1 MSFISVKKLDQESL
15 VCIVVGEKN
24 NRNCIVLR
32 LYRKPNKGLMGVDI
46 SSTSVK
52 LLELSVKNGRYWV
65 ESYGLS
71 PLIDGSVVEKNILNV
86 ENVADALE
94 RAMNIANPQSSN
106 AAIAVPTSMVIHKVI
121 EMDADM
127 NDDEREVQIRMDA
140 EQYIPF
146 PLDEVSLDFEV
157 LPEKLNSPNRVNVL
171 LVATR
176 TENVDSRVEVLD
188 LVGVEPKIA
197 DVESYALERSFEVF
211 SDTLPIGVN
220 LVGILDIGHT
230 MTTLSVMQ
238 NGKIIYTREQV
249 FGGKQ
254 LTQDVQNRYGL
265 SFDEAGRAKKDRTL
279 PDDYESEVLMPFLDA
294 VVQQAARSL
303 QFFFSSSQFNEIDHI
318 LLAGGNANIPGL
330 QKLMQQKLGYRVT
343 VANPFLQMGFSP
355 QIDLRKIEN
364 DAPSLLVACGLAL
377 RSFD

>member
-1 MSFISVKKLDQESL
+1 MLRIS
-15 VCIVVGEKN
+15 
-24 NRNCIVLR
+24 
-32 LYRKPNKGLMGVDI
+32 RKQAKGLIGVDI

-52 LLELSVKNGRYWV
+52 ILELSVKNGRYWV

-71 PLIDGSVVEKNILNV
+71 PLLDGSVVEKNILNPEAV
-86 ENVADALE
+86 SDALE
-94 RAMNIANPQSSN
+94 RAVNIANPQSMN
-106 AAIAVPTSMVIHKVI
+106 AAVAVTNSMVIQKVI

-157 LPEKLNSPNRVNVL
+157 LPDKLPNPNRVNVV

-176 TENVDSRVEVLD
+176 TENVDARVEVLEMTGLTAKVVD
-188 LVGVEPKIA
+188 T
-197 DVESYALERSFEVF
+197 ESYCMERAFEVF
-211 SDTLPIGVN
+211 SDTLPIGAN
-220 LVGILDIGHT
+220 IVGILDIGHT

-238 NGKIIYTREQV
+238 NGQIIYTREQV

-254 LTQDVQNRYGL
+254 LTQDVQSRYGL
-265 SFDEAGRAKKDRTL
+265 SYEEAGRAKKDRTL
-279 PDDYESEVLMPFLDA
+279 PDDYETEVLMPFLEA

-330 QKLMQQKLGYRVT
+330 AKLLQQKLGYRVT

-355 QIDLRKIEN
+355 QIDLKKIEN
-364 DAPSLLVACGLAL
+364 DAPSLMVACGLAM

>member
-1 MSFISVKKLDQESL
+1 
-15 VCIVVGEKN
+15 
-24 NRNCIVLR
+24 VLR
-32 LYRKPNKGLMGVDI
+32 LYRKPNKGLIGVDI
-46 SSTSVK
+46 SSTTVK
-52 LLELSVKNGRYWV
+52 ILELSVKNGRYWV

-71 PLIDGSVVEKNILNV
+71 PLLDGSVVEKNILNP
-86 ENVADALE
+86 EAVADALE
-94 RAMNIANPQSSN
+94 RAVNIGNPQSQN
-106 AAIAVPTSMVIHKVI
+106 VAVAVPTSMVIHKII

-127 NDDEREVQIRMDA
+127 SDEEREVQIRMDA

-157 LPEKLNSPNRVNVL
+157 LKDKLANPNRVNVL

-176 TENVDSRVEVLD
+176 AENIDSRVEVLEIAG
-188 LVGVEPKIA
+188 LSPKIA
-197 DVESYALERSFEVF
+197 DVESYAIERAFDVF

-238 NGKIIYTREQV
+238 TGKIIYTREQV

-265 SFDEAGRAKKDRTL
+265 SYDEAGRAKKDRTL
-279 PDDYESEVLMPFLDA
+279 PDDFETEVLMPFLEA

-318 LLAGGNANIPGL
+318 LLAGGNANIPGVA
-330 QKLMQQKLGYRVT
+330 KLLQQKLGYRVT
-343 VANPFLQMGFSP
+343 IANPFLQMGFSP
-355 QIDLRKIEN
+355 QIDLKKIEN
-364 DAPSLLVACGLAL
+364 DAPSLMVACGLAL

>member
-1 MSFISVKKLDQESL
+1 V
-15 VCIVVGEKN
+15 
-24 NRNCIVLR
+24 RR
-32 LYRKPNKGLMGVDI
+32 LYRKPNKGLVGVDI

-65 ESYGLS
+65 ESYALI
-71 PLIDGSVVEKNILNV
+71 PLQENSVVEKNILNPEAV
-86 ENVADALE
+86 GDALE
-94 RAMNIANPQSSN
+94 RVINLANPQSTN
-106 AAIAVPTSMVIHKVI
+106 AAIAIPTSMVIHKII

-127 NDDEREVQIRMDA
+127 TDDEREVQIRMDA

-157 LPEKLNSPNRVNVL
+157 LPDRLANPARVNVL

-176 TENVDSRVEVLD
+176 TENVETRVEVLE
-188 LVGVEPKIA
+188 LAGLTPKVA
-197 DVESYALERSFEVF
+197 DVESYAMERAFGVF
-211 SDTLPIGVN
+211 ADTLPMGVN
-220 LVGILDIGHT
+220 TVGILDIGHT

-254 LTQDVQNRYGL
+254 LTQDVQTRYGL
-265 SFDEAGRAKKDRTL
+265 SFEEAGRAKKERSL
-279 PDDYESEVLMPFLDA
+279 PDDFDTEVLEPFLEA
-294 VVQQAARSL
+294 LVQQAARSL

-330 QKLMQQKLGYRVT
+330 PKLLQQKLGYRVT
-343 VANPFLQMGFSP
+343 TANPFLQMGFSP
-355 QIDLRKIEN
+355 QVDIKKIEN
-364 DAPSLLVACGLAL
+364 DASSLMVACGLAL

>member
-1 MSFISVKKLDQESL
+1 M
-15 VCIVVGEKN
+15 
-24 NRNCIVLR
+24 LR
-32 LYRKPNKGLMGVDI
+32 LYRKPSKGLIGVDI

-65 ESYGLS
+65 ESYALV
-71 PLIDGSVVEKNILNV
+71 PLPEGSVVEKNILNP
-86 ENVADALE
+86 EAIGDALE
-94 RAMNIANPQSSN
+94 RALNLANVQSN
-106 AAIAVPTSMVIHKVI
+106 AAAIAIPTSMVISKTI

-127 NDDEREVQIRMDA
+127 TDDEREVQIRMDA

-157 LPEKLNSPNRVNVL
+157 LPDRLANPNRINVL

-176 TENVDSRVEVLD
+176 LENVEARSEVLE
-188 LVGVEPKIA
+188 LAGLTPKIA
-197 DVESYALERSFEVF
+197 DVESFAMENVYKVF
-211 SDTLPIGVN
+211 ADTMPMGVN
-220 LVGILDIGHT
+220 TVGILDIGHT

-238 NGKIIYTREQV
+238 NDKIIYTREQV

-254 LTQDVQNRYGL
+254 LTQEIQNRYGL
-265 SFDEAGRAKKDRTL
+265 SFEEAGRAKKSRTL
-279 PDDYESEVLMPFLDA
+279 PDDYDVEVLEPFLEA

-330 QKLMQQKLGYRVT
+330 AKLLQQKLGYRVT
-343 VANPFLQMGFSP
+343 IANPFLQMGFSP
-355 QIDLRKIEN
+355 KIDIKKIEN
-364 DAPSLLVACGLAL
+364 DASSLLVACGLAL

>member
-1 MSFISVKKLDQESL
+1 VRM
-15 VCIVVGEKN
+15 
-24 NRNCIVLR
+24 
-32 LYRKPNKGLMGVDI
+32 LYRKPNKGLVGVDI

-65 ESYGLS
+65 ESYALI
-71 PLIDGSVVEKNILNV
+71 PLQENSVVEKNILNPEAV
-86 ENVADALE
+86 GDALE
-94 RAMNIANPQSSN
+94 RVMNLANPQSTN
-106 AAIAVPTSMVIHKVI
+106 AAIAIPTSMVIHKII

-127 NDDEREVQIRMDA
+127 TDDEREVQIRMDA

-157 LPEKLNSPNRVNVL
+157 LPDRLANPARVNVL

-176 TENVDSRVEVLD
+176 TENVETRVEVLE
-188 LVGVEPKIA
+188 LAGLTPKVA
-197 DVESYALERSFEVF
+197 DVESYAMERAFGVF
-211 SDTLPIGVN
+211 ADTLPMGVN
-220 LVGILDIGHT
+220 TVGILDIGHT

-254 LTQDVQNRYGL
+254 LTQDVQTRYGL
-265 SFDEAGRAKKDRTL
+265 SFEEAGRAKKERSL
-279 PDDYESEVLMPFLDA
+279 PDDFDTEVLEPFLEA
-294 VVQQAARSL
+294 LVQQAARSL

-330 QKLMQQKLGYRVT
+330 PKLLQQKLGYRVT
-343 VANPFLQMGFSP
+343 TANPFLQMGFSP
-355 QIDLRKIEN
+355 QVDIKKIEN
-364 DAPSLLVACGLAL
+364 DASSLMVACGLAL

>member
-1 MSFISVKKLDQESL
+1 M
-15 VCIVVGEKN
+15 
-24 NRNCIVLR
+24 LR
-32 LYRKPNKGLMGVDI
+32 LYRKPSKGLIGVDI

-65 ESYGLS
+65 ESYALV
-71 PLIDGSVVEKNILNV
+71 PLPEGSVVEKNILNP
-86 ENVADALE
+86 EAIGDALE
-94 RAMNIANPQSSN
+94 RALNLANVQSN
-106 AAIAVPTSMVIHKVI
+106 AAAIAIPTSMVISKTI

-127 NDDEREVQIRMDA
+127 TDDEREVQIRMDA

-157 LPEKLNSPNRVNVL
+157 LPDRLADPNRVNVL

-176 TENVDSRVEVLD
+176 LENVEARSEVLE
-188 LVGVEPKIA
+188 LAGLTPKIA
-197 DVESYALERSFEVF
+197 DVESFAMENVYKVF
-211 SDTLPIGVN
+211 ADTMPMGVN
-220 LVGILDIGHT
+220 TVGILDIGHT

-238 NGKIIYTREQV
+238 NDKIIYTREQV

-254 LTQDVQNRYGL
+254 LTQEIQNRYGL
-265 SFDEAGRAKKDRTL
+265 SFEEAGRAKKSRTL
-279 PDDYESEVLMPFLDA
+279 PDDYDVEVLEPFLEA

-330 QKLMQQKLGYRVT
+330 AKLLQQKLGYRVT
-343 VANPFLQMGFSP
+343 IANPFLQMGFSP
-355 QIDLRKIEN
+355 KIDIKKVEN
-364 DAPSLLVACGLAL
+364 DASSLLVACGLAL

>member
-1 MSFISVKKLDQESL
+1 M
-15 VCIVVGEKN
+15 
-24 NRNCIVLR
+24 LR
-32 LYRKPNKGLMGVDI
+32 LYRKPSKGLIGVDI

-65 ESYGLS
+65 ESYALV
-71 PLIDGSVVEKNILNV
+71 PLLEGSVVEKNILNP
-86 ENVADALE
+86 EAIGDALG
-94 RAMNIANPQSSN
+94 RALNLANVQSHS
-106 AAIAVPTSMVIHKVI
+106 AAIAIPTSMVISKTI

-127 NDDEREVQIRMDA
+127 TDDEREVQIRMDA

-157 LPEKLNSPNRVNVL
+157 LSDRLANPNRVNVL

-176 TENVDSRVEVLD
+176 LENVEARSEVLE
-188 LVGVEPKIA
+188 LAGLTPKIA
-197 DVESYALERSFEVF
+197 DVESFAMENVYKVF
-211 SDTLPIGVN
+211 ADTMPMGVN
-220 LVGILDIGHT
+220 TVGILDIGHT

-238 NGKIIYTREQV
+238 NDKIIYTREQV

-254 LTQDVQNRYGL
+254 LTQEIQNRYGL
-265 SFDEAGRAKKDRTL
+265 SFEEAGRAKKSRTL
-279 PDDYESEVLMPFLDA
+279 PDDYDVEVLEPFLEA

-330 QKLMQQKLGYRVT
+330 AKLLQQKLGYRVT
-343 VANPFLQMGFSP
+343 IANPFLQMGFSP
-355 QIDLRKIEN
+355 KIDIKKVEN
-364 DAPSLLVACGLAL
+364 DASSLLVACGLAL

>member
-1 MSFISVKKLDQESL
+1 M
-15 VCIVVGEKN
+15 
-24 NRNCIVLR
+24 LR
-32 LYRKPNKGLMGVDI
+32 LYRKPNKGLIGVDI
-46 SSTSVK
+46 SSTTVTI
-52 LLELSVKNGRYWV
+52 LELSVKNGRYWV

-71 PLIDGSVVEKNILNV
+71 PLLDGSVVEKNILNP
-86 ENVADALE
+86 EAVADALE
-94 RAMNIANPQSSN
+94 RAVNIGNPQSQN
-106 AAIAVPTSMVIHKVI
+106 VAVAVPTSMVIHKII

-127 NDDEREVQIRMDA
+127 SDEEREVQIRMDA

-157 LPEKLNSPNRVNVL
+157 LNDKLANPNRVNVL

-176 TENVDSRVEVLD
+176 AENIDSRVEVLEIAG
-188 LVGVEPKIA
+188 LSPKIA
-197 DVESYALERSFEVF
+197 DVESYAIERAFDVF

-265 SFDEAGRAKKDRTL
+265 SYDEAGRAKKDRTL
-279 PDDYESEVLMPFLDA
+279 PDDFETEVLMPFLEA

-330 QKLMQQKLGYRVT
+330 AKLLQQKLGYRVT
-343 VANPFLQMGFSP
+343 IANPFLQMGFSP
-355 QIDLRKIEN
+355 QIDLKKIEN
-364 DAPSLLVACGLAL
+364 DAPSLMVACGLAL

>member
-1 MSFISVKKLDQESL
+1 M
-15 VCIVVGEKN
+15 
-24 NRNCIVLR
+24 
-32 LYRKPNKGLMGVDI
+32 LYRKPNKGLVGVDI

-65 ESYGLS
+65 ESYALI
-71 PLIDGSVVEKNILNV
+71 PLQENSVVEKNILNPEAV
-86 ENVADALE
+86 GDALE
-94 RAMNIANPQSSN
+94 RVINLANPQSTN
-106 AAIAVPTSMVIHKVI
+106 AAIAIPTSMVIHKII

-127 NDDEREVQIRMDA
+127 TDDEREVQIRMDA

-157 LPEKLNSPNRVNVL
+157 LPDRLANPARVNVL

-176 TENVDSRVEVLD
+176 TENVETRVEVLE
-188 LVGVEPKIA
+188 LAGLTPKVA
-197 DVESYALERSFEVF
+197 DVESYAMERAFGVF
-211 SDTLPIGVN
+211 ADTLPMGVN
-220 LVGILDIGHT
+220 TVGILDIGHT

-254 LTQDVQNRYGL
+254 LTQDVQTRYGL
-265 SFDEAGRAKKDRTL
+265 SFEEAGRAKKERSL
-279 PDDYESEVLMPFLDA
+279 PDDFDTEVLEPFLEA
-294 VVQQAARSL
+294 LVQQAARSL

-330 QKLMQQKLGYRVT
+330 PKLLQQKLGYRVT
-343 VANPFLQMGFSP
+343 TANPFLQMGFSP
-355 QIDLRKIEN
+355 QVDIKKIEN
-364 DAPSLLVACGLAL
+364 DASSLMMACGLAL

>member
-1 MSFISVKKLDQESL
+1 
-15 VCIVVGEKN
+15 
-24 NRNCIVLR
+24 VLR
-32 LYRKPNKGLMGVDI
+32 LYRKPNKGLIGVDI
-46 SSTSVK
+46 SSTTVK
-52 LLELSVKNGRYWV
+52 ILELSVKNGRYWV

-71 PLIDGSVVEKNILNV
+71 PLLDGSVVEKNILNP
-86 ENVADALE
+86 EAVADALE
-94 RAMNIANPQSSN
+94 RAVNIANPQSQN
-106 AAIAVPTSMVIHKVI
+106 VAVAVPTSMVIHKII

-127 NDDEREVQIRMDA
+127 SDEEREVQIRMDA

-157 LPEKLNSPNRVNVL
+157 LKDKLANPNRVNVL

-176 TENVDSRVEVLD
+176 AENIDSRVEVLEIAG
-188 LVGVEPKIA
+188 LSPKIA
-197 DVESYALERSFEVF
+197 DVESYAIERAFDVF

-265 SFDEAGRAKKDRTL
+265 SYDEAGRAKKDRTL
-279 PDDYESEVLMPFLDA
+279 PDDFETEVLMPFLEA

-330 QKLMQQKLGYRVT
+330 AKLLQQKLGYRVT
-343 VANPFLQMGFSP
+343 IANPFLQMGFSP

-364 DAPSLLVACGLAL
+364 DAPSLMVACGLAL

>member
-1 MSFISVKKLDQESL
+1 M
-15 VCIVVGEKN
+15 
-24 NRNCIVLR
+24 RM
-32 LYRKPNKGLMGVDI
+32 LYRKPNKGLVGVDI

-65 ESYGLS
+65 ESYALI
-71 PLIDGSVVEKNILNV
+71 PLQENSVVEKNILNPEAV
-86 ENVADALE
+86 GDALE
-94 RAMNIANPQSSN
+94 RVINLANPQSTN
-106 AAIAVPTSMVIHKVI
+106 AAIAIPTSMVIHKII

-127 NDDEREVQIRMDA
+127 TDDEREVQIRMDA

-157 LPEKLNSPNRVNVL
+157 LPDRLANPARVNVL

-176 TENVDSRVEVLD
+176 TENVETRVEVLE
-188 LVGVEPKIA
+188 LAGLTPKVA
-197 DVESYALERSFEVF
+197 DVESYAMERAFGVF
-211 SDTLPIGVN
+211 ADTLPMGVN
-220 LVGILDIGHT
+220 TVGILDIGHT

-254 LTQDVQNRYGL
+254 LTQDVQTRYGL
-265 SFDEAGRAKKDRTL
+265 SFEEAGRAKKERSL
-279 PDDYESEVLMPFLDA
+279 PDDFDTEVLEPFLEA
-294 VVQQAARSL
+294 LVQQAARSL

-330 QKLMQQKLGYRVT
+330 PKLLQQKLGYRVT
-343 VANPFLQMGFSP
+343 TANPFLQMGFSP
-355 QIDLRKIEN
+355 QVDIKKIEN
-364 DAPSLLVACGLAL
+364 DASSLMVACGLAL

>member
-1 MSFISVKKLDQESL
+1 M
-15 VCIVVGEKN
+15 
-24 NRNCIVLR
+24 LR
-32 LYRKPNKGLMGVDI
+32 LYRKPNKGLIGVDI

-71 PLIDGSVVEKNILNV
+71 PLLEGSVVEKNILNP
-86 ENVADALE
+86 EPVADALE
-94 RAMNIANPQSSN
+94 RALNLANPQSKN
-106 AAIAVPTSMVIHKVI
+106 VALAVPTSMVIHKVI

-127 NDDEREVQIRMDA
+127 SDEEREVQIRMDA

-157 LPEKLNSPNRVNVL
+157 LPDRLVNSNRVNVL
-171 LVATR
+171 LVATK
-176 TENVDSRVEVLD
+176 TENIDSRVEVLEISG
-188 LVGVEPKIA
+188 LTPKIA
-197 DVESYALERSFEVF
+197 DVESYALERAFEVF
-211 SDTLPIGVN
+211 SDTLPMGAN

-238 NGKIIYTREQV
+238 QGKIIYTREQV

-265 SFDEAGRAKKDRTL
+265 SYDEAGRAKKDRTL
-279 PDDYESEVLMPFLDA
+279 PDDFETEVLMPFLEA

-330 QKLMQQKLGYRVT
+330 SKLLQQKLGYRVT

-355 QIDLRKIEN
+355 QIDLKKIEN
-364 DAPSLLVACGLAL
+364 DAPSLMVACGLAL

>member
-127 NDDEREVQIRMDA
+127 TDDEREVQIRMDA

-254 LTQDVQNRYGL
+254 LTRDVQNRYGL

>member
-1 MSFISVKKLDQESL
+1 MLRIS
-15 VCIVVGEKN
+15 
-24 NRNCIVLR
+24 
-32 LYRKPNKGLMGVDI
+32 RKQAKGLIGVDI

-52 LLELSVKNGRYWV
+52 ILELSVKNGRYWV

-71 PLIDGSVVEKNILNV
+71 PLLDGSVVEKNILNPEAV
-86 ENVADALE
+86 SDALE
-94 RAMNIANPQSSN
+94 RAVNIANPQSMN
-106 AAIAVPTSMVIHKVI
+106 AAVAVTNSMVIQKVI

-157 LPEKLNSPNRVNVL
+157 LPDKLPNPNRVNVV

-176 TENVDSRVEVLD
+176 TENVDSRVEVLEMTG
-188 LVGVEPKIA
+188 LTAKIA
-197 DVESYALERSFEVF
+197 DTESYCMERAFEVF
-211 SDTLPIGVN
+211 SDTLPIGAN
-220 LVGILDIGHT
+220 MIGILDIGHT

-254 LTQDVQNRYGL
+254 LTQDVQSRYGL
-265 SFDEAGRAKKDRTL
+265 SYEEAGRAKKDRTL
-279 PDDYESEVLMPFLDA
+279 PDDYETEVLMPFLEA

-330 QKLMQQKLGYRVT
+330 AKLLQQKLGYRVT

-355 QIDLRKIEN
+355 QIDLKKIEN
-364 DAPSLLVACGLAL
+364 DAPSLMIACGLAM